1 MSFPF
6 LFGHLFWFHLTC
18 HIPHKSASCFQGIGD
33 TDREFVSI
41 HLYLSIMMVRS
52 RGMPLNSS
60 SEALSWRLATLE
72 PEATPPNHI
81 RTLTYVK
88 SIIDEQHRVLIPWV
102 YFLIKCLD
110 NRCLWYAFTNNASSY
125 GWPVLVLPWYSQIS
139 LAQGILQYWVK
150 LPSFT

>member
-52 RGMPLNSS
+52 RGMPLNSV
-60 SEALSWRLATLE
+60 ALRPSLDAWLRSQKV
-72 PEATPPNHI
+72 TPPKHI
-81 RTLTYVK
+81 WTPTYVK
-88 SIIDEQHRVLIPWV
+88 SIINEQHWVLIPWV

-125 GWPVLVLPWYSQIS
+125 GWPILVLPWYSQTS